1 MVEKDLV
8 FIKEKL
14 ELDSLIQL
22 INCTYST
29 DQRSFNIDHD
39 ESPTHKIKSLFY
51 NTSKTDFYNE
61 IKNESIDTVYK
72 NIEKET
78 KDKLYTRI
86 KAFLPHE
93 TIEHI

>member
-1 MVEKDLV
+1 
-8 FIKEKL
+8 
-14 ELDSLIQL
+14 
-22 INCTYST
+22 
-29 DQRSFNIDHD
+29 
-39 ESPTHKIKSLFY
+39 LFY

-93 TIEHI
+93 KIEHI